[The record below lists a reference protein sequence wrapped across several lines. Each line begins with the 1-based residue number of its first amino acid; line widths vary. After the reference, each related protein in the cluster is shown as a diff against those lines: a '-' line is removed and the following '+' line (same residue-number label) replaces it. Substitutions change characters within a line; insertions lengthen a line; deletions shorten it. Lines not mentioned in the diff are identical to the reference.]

1 MDNVRFTWPSRTK
14 LWSLALLVIGVISLV
29 LLMNQGNMQRVWAN
43 HLHNSY
49 FFLGIA
55 LAAMFFL
62 ALHTLAYGGWHV
74 YIRRIPEALTH
85 FIPVGLLL
93 ILILLIGTKQH
104 WHHLY
109 HWADADAMAHDE
121 LLQWK
126 QGFLNMGF
134 FFKSFVAYTLIWVGI
149 TFIYRRHSNSMDN
162 DGKLS
167 HYKSMKMWSAI
178 WMLLFAITSASMAW
192 QWIMSIDAHWFS
204 TMFGW
209 YNVASLFVSCVCII
223 TLVVL
228 YLKRKGYFP
237 NLTKSHLHDLG
248 KYLFAFSIFW
258 TYLWF
263 SQYMLIWYANIPEET
278 YYFNYRLDNYKGMF
292 FFNLIVN
299 FLLPLLVLMINDAK
313 RKERILVFTSVVLLF
328 GHWIDFYL
336 MIMPGALGVE
346 GADHHLHPAN
356 KLGLLDVG
364 MALGYLGLFLGVIYF
379 ALSRVNL
386 YPTKDPYLKESLKHH
401 A

>member
-1 MDNVRFTWPSRTK
+1 MNNQRLEIPTK
-14 LWSLALLVIGVISLV
+14 TKIWSLALILIGIVCLF
-29 LLMNQGNMQRVWAN
+29 LLMSKGNMQRVWAN

-55 LAAMFFL
+55 LAGMFFL
-62 ALHTLAYGGWHV
+62 ALHTLAYGGWHT
-74 YIRRIPEALTH
+74 YIRRIPEAITA
-85 FIPVGLLL
+85 FIPVGLIL
-93 ILILLIGTKQH
+93 ILILLVGTSQH

-109 HWADADAMAHDE
+109 HWADAEAVAHDP

-126 QGFLNMGF
+126 EGFLNMKLF
-134 FFKSFVAYTLIWVGI
+134 YISFAIYTVIWIGI
-149 TFIYRRHSNSMDN
+149 TYLYRRHSNQMDI
-162 DGKLS
+162 DGSLG
-167 HYKSMKMWSAI
+167 HYKSMKVWSAV
-178 WMLLFAITSASMAW
+178 WMVLFAITSASMSW

-209 YNVASLFVSCVCII
+209 YNVASLFVSCVCVII
-223 TLVVL
+223 LVIL
-228 YLKRKGYFP
+228 FLRRRGYFP
-237 NLTKSHLHDLG
+237 KLTTSHLHDLG

-278 YYFNYRLDNYKGMF
+278 YYFNYRLDNYKGLF
-292 FFNLIVN
+292 FLNLIIN
-299 FLLPLLVLMINDAK
+299 FLFPLLVLMINDAK
-313 RKERILVFTSVVLLF
+313 RKERILILASVALLI
-328 GHWIDFYL
+328 GHWLDFYL
-336 MIMPGALGVE
+336 MIMPGSLGVE

-356 KLGLLDVG
+356 HLGLLDFG
-364 MALGYLGLFLGVIYF
+364 MALGYLGLFLGVFYF
-379 ALSRVNL
+379 ALSRSNL